1 MSCSFHTNYSCC
13 KAKKNVTNLLYCIWH
28 WRCTYMG
35 NSILSH
41 YKKLHFLSRWI
52 TPLFSHF
59 VSLLNFL
66 PIQRHSW
73 LQLNL
78 PFSLS
83 LNSIFF
89 FSFFA
94 LHSLFLS
101 ISLSLFLSLCL
112 SLSLPLSLAFSLT
125 FNLPPFLSLTLYL
138 SPTLSL
144 MLSSLSRFCISFHSY
159 FLLSVF
165 AFLSLLLIYL

>member
-1 MSCSFHTNYSCC
+1 LSCSFYTNYSCC
-13 KAKKNVTNLLYCIWH
+13 KAKTNVTNLLYM
-28 WRCTYMG
+28 TLAMYLL
-35 NSILSH
+35 NSFSLQ
-41 YKKLHFLSRWI
+41 KLHFLSRWI

-101 ISLSLFLSLCL
+101 LSLSFFLSLCL

-125 FNLPPFLSLTLYL
+125 FNLSPFLSLTLYL